1 MTSHTRIDAE
11 LLGLRRQAMP
21 ETALDQRPATPT
33 QSVAELTKVPQ
44 PIIWLAYMK
53 HRLATTCSALVLP
66 LLFTATGAAMADS
79 QPVRMNT
86 NITEQQVLKAQQGW
100 CNGLLAISKAYA
112 TGGFAAAETTASKI
126 LDQAY
131 AYQYGAVAFKPTL
144 TQQPQTFRGTKAGA
158 LAYFVGGNP
167 SYPNDKG
174 FAIKPWQKC
183 AIRNQVVQFHGDL
196 AITMGNVDLTDS
208 SGKVTT
214 VDKTWAFV
222 RERDGEVRIVLH
234 HSSLPFTAK

>member
-1 MTSHTRIDAE
+1 MN
-11 LLGLRRQAMP
+11 L
-21 ETALDQRPATPT
+21 
-33 QSVAELTKVPQ
+33 
-44 PIIWLAYMK
+44 
-53 HRLATTCSALVLP
+53 RLAATCGTLVLP
-66 LLFTATGAAMADS
+66 LLVAGAGSALADS
-79 QPVRMNT
+79 QPMRMNN
-86 NITEQQVLKAQQGW
+86 NITEEQVLNSQKGW

-112 TGGFAAAETTASKI
+112 TGGFAAAEVTATKI

-131 AYQYGAVAFKPTL
+131 GYQYGAVAFKPTL
-144 TQQPQTFRGTKAGA
+144 TQQPQTFRATKAGA

-174 FAIKPWQKC
+174 FAIKPWQTC
-183 AIRNQVVQFHGDL
+183 AIRNQVIQLHGEL
-196 AITMGNVDLTDS
+196 AITMGNVDLTDR

-222 RERDGEVRIVLH
+222 REPDGEVRIVLH

>member
-1 MTSHTRIDAE
+1 MAALQRSDH
-11 LLGLRRQAMP
+11 RQ
-21 ETALDQRPATPT
+21 ATPT
-33 QSVAELTKVPQ
+33 QSITELPTIPALLIQRVTVNF
-44 PIIWLAYMK
+44 
-53 HRLATTCSALVLP
+53 RLAATCSTLVLP
-66 LLFTATGAAMADS
+66 LLVTGPGAALADS
-79 QPVRMNT
+79 QPMRMNN
-86 NITEQQVLKAQQGW
+86 NITEQQVLNAQKGW

-112 TGGFAAAETTASKI
+112 TGVFPAAEVTASKI

-131 AYQYGAVAFKPTL
+131 GYQYGAVAFKPTL
-144 TQQPQTFRGTKAGA
+144 TQQPQTFRSTKVGA

-174 FAIKPWQKC
+174 FAIKPWRSC
-183 AIRNQVVQFHGDL
+183 AIRNQVIQLHGEL

-208 SGKVTT
+208 SGKATT

-222 RERDGEVRIVLH
+222 REPDGQVRIVLH

>member
-1 MTSHTRIDAE
+1 MN
-11 LLGLRRQAMP
+11 L
-21 ETALDQRPATPT
+21 
-33 QSVAELTKVPQ
+33 
-44 PIIWLAYMK
+44 
-53 HRLATTCSALVLP
+53 RLAATCGTLVLP
-66 LLFTATGAAMADS
+66 LLVAGAGSALADS
-79 QPVRMNT
+79 QPMRMNN
-86 NITEQQVLKAQQGW
+86 NITEEQVLNSQKGW

-112 TGGFAAAETTASKI
+112 TGGFAAAEATATKI

-131 AYQYGAVAFKPTL
+131 GYQYGAVAFKPTL
-144 TQQPQTFRGTKAGA
+144 TQQPQTFRATKAGA

-174 FAIKPWQKC
+174 FAIKPWQTC
-183 AIRNQVVQFHGDL
+183 AIRNQVIQLHGEL
-196 AITMGNVDLTDS
+196 AITMGNVDLTDR

-222 RERDGEVRIVLH
+222 REPDGEVRIVLH

>member
-1 MTSHTRIDAE
+1 MLKPLI
-11 LLGLRRQAMP
+11 
-21 ETALDQRPATPT
+21 QR
-33 QSVAELTKVPQ
+33 VDMNL
-44 PIIWLAYMK
+44 
-53 HRLATTCSALVLP
+53 RLAATCSTLVLP
-66 LLFTATGAAMADS
+66 LLVTGPGPALADS
-79 QPVRMNT
+79 QPMRMN
-86 NITEQQVLKAQQGW
+86 NNLTEQQVLTSQKGW

-112 TGGFAAAETTASKI
+112 KGSFAAAEATASKI

-131 AYQYGAVAFKPTL
+131 GYQYGAVAFKPTL
-144 TQQPQTFRGTKAGA
+144 TQQPQTFRATKAGA

-174 FAIKPWQKC
+174 FAIKPWQSC
-183 AIRNQVVQFHGDL
+183 AIRNQVIQLHGEL

-222 RERDGEVRIVLH
+222 REPDGTVRIVLH

>member
-1 MTSHTRIDAE
+1 M
-11 LLGLRRQAMP
+11 
-21 ETALDQRPATPT
+21 
-33 QSVAELTKVPQ
+33 
-44 PIIWLAYMK
+44 
-53 HRLATTCSALVLP
+53 
-66 LLFTATGAAMADS
+66 
-79 QPVRMNT
+79 
-86 NITEQQVLKAQQGW
+86 
-100 CNGLLAISKAYA
+100 AISKAYRK
-112 TGGFAAAETTASKI
+112 GGFAAAETIASKI

-131 AYQYGAVAFKPTL
+131 GYQYGAVAFKPTL

-183 AIRNQVVQFHGDL
+183 LIRNQVIQLHGDL

-214 VDKTWAFV
+214 VDKTWAFI
-222 RERDGEVRIVLH
+222 REPDGEVRIVLH
-234 HSSLPFTAK
+234 HSSLPFSAK

>member
-1 MTSHTRIDAE
+1 MKPR
-11 LLGLRRQAMP
+11 L
-21 ETALDQRPATPT
+21 
-33 QSVAELTKVPQ
+33 VA
-44 PIIWLAYMK
+44 A
-53 HRLATTCSALVLP
+53 CSTLVLP
-66 LLFTATGAAMADS
+66 LMVASTGAAMADS
-79 QPVRMNT
+79 LPMRMNS
-86 NITEQQVLKAQQGW
+86 NITEQQVLNTQQGW

-131 AYQYGAVAFKPTL
+131 GYQYGAVAFKPTL

-167 SYPNDKG
+167 GYPNDKG
-174 FAIKPWQKC
+174 FAIKPWLKC
-183 AIRNQVVQFHGDL
+183 SIRNQVIQLHGDL

-208 SGKVTT
+208 SGKMTT
-214 VDKTWAFV
+214 VDKTWAFI
-222 RERDGEVRIVLH
+222 REPDGEVRIVLH